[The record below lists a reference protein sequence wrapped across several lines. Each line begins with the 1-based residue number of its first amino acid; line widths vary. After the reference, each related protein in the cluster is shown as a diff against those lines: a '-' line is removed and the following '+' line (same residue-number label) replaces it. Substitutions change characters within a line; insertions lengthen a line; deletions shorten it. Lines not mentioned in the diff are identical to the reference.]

1 MSSEELAAFITAIEK
16 GMGKHAC
23 QSPEL
28 EALLAWLKS
37 EEESIVGSPDAA
49 SGTAA
54 AAAQEGGGGGRG
66 GGGEPLPEEFERVRQ
81 PNYDLCVRNLD
92 GDVSCDGETFS
103 LMKSQDGVKVY
114 SAAVPGHTIRRW
126 RIEMCIHNATPV
138 QIDYLLM
145 DGPARLSWSPGLSEM
160 RTLKTYED
168 GTFVSMFRSLP
179 VAGGM
184 ISAREFCEVRYRLM
198 KDDGTLLNWA
208 EGLQSTPLLPVSD
221 GLVRAYALKGSG
233 YRLVPRGTSV
243 DFTMTFMTDIGGQIP
258 IWLLNSSM
266 ATTSIQEMNALRGA
280 ISRGLGTNAPM
291 PTCKGVTT
299 ATSAS
304 AAAANDDDDGNTA
317 SKPGPGSDDDEYA
330 PRQECPESYAATL
343 ARAKD
348 QYYASL
354 ADATSSDG
362 EAWVLEKET
371 DGIRVFSAKIPNQ
384 KIKRWK
390 VVGEI
395 QSGSPEKLWRLIG
408 DYQYRLKWDAAL
420 RMGKTIARYEQGVDA
435 VYYQVNEAA
444 GGWISPRDFVDIRQ
458 TRACTVNGHPGLET
472 WCCSLDPAKGAL
484 LSPAEGGFVRAEN
497 APGGG
502 FKVVATSAT
511 SCEITMLAV
520 TDIKGSLPVSI
531 INAAMSSTFV
541 SMVQG
546 MRTCIATGKVDP
558 PSSPLELLGGGGGG
572 GGGALSSSSRKSNPN
587 HERGRGGGGGGRAKA
602 LASSLSSPSA
612 AKKKS
617 LSIFHSAANPSTLD
631 GILKKHDL
639 LPSSLTT
646 GDFPL
651 LVAAGSRTE
660 DDKAVVACVRELLLA
675 GVCVPSAQ
683 PLLTSPH
690 LARNPI
696 TPSSFHSTLLT
707 LLRPPLPYSA
717 LLRPPPP
724 SSTLLHPPHSSSF
737 AFRTFL
743 TPLTPHS
750 LTRILTP

>member
-1 MSSEELAAFITAIEK
+1 MCICFQVSSEELAAFITAIEK
-16 GMGKHAC
+16 GMGKPAC
-23 QSPEL
+23 QSKEL
-28 EALLAWLKS
+28 EEMLAWLKS
-37 EEESIVGSPDAA
+37 EEEKIVGSPGNA
-49 SGTAA
+49 SGVVAA
-54 AAAQEGGGGGRG
+54 PAVQE
-66 GGGEPLPEEFERVRQ
+66 GGEPLPEEFERVRQ

-208 EGLQSTPLLPVSD
+208 EGLQSTPMLPVSD

-266 ATTSIQEMNALRGA
+266 ATTSIQEMNALRDA

-291 PTCKGVTT
+291 PTCKGVT
-299 ATSAS
+299 SAS
-304 AAAANDDDDGNTA
+304 ADDGNNA
-317 SKPGPGSDDDEYA
+317 SKPGPGSDDDEDA
-330 PRQECPESYAATL
+330 RLQECPELYTATL

-348 QYYASL
+348 QYQASL
-354 ADATSSDG
+354 VGATSSDG
-362 EAWVLEKET
+362 EPWVLEKET
-371 DGIRVFSAKIPNQ
+371 DGIKVFSAKIPNH
-384 KIKRWK
+384 KIKRWR

-395 QSGSPEKLWRLIG
+395 RSGSPEKLWRLIG
-408 DYQYRLKWDAAL
+408 DYQYRLKWDAASL
-420 RMGKTIARYEQGVDA
+420 RMGKTIKRYEQGVDT

-458 TRACTVNGHPGLET
+458 TRACTVNGHKGLET

-484 LSPAEGGFVRAEN
+484 VQPLEGGFVRGEN
-497 APGGG
+497 MPGGG
-502 FKVVATSAT
+502 FQVIATSET

-546 MRTCIATGKVDP
+546 MRTCIDTGKVDP
-558 PSSPLELLGGGGGG
+558 PSSPLELLSGGP
-572 GGGALSSSSRKSNPN
+572 SRESNHDEP
-587 HERGRGGGGGGRAKA
+587 GRGGGRAKA
-602 LASSLSSPSA
+602 LASSLSSPSL

-617 LSIFHSAANPSTLD
+617 LSIFHSGANPSTLD
-631 GILKKHDL
+631 GILKKHGL
-639 LPSSLTT
+639 LPSSLTA

-651 LVAAGSRTE
+651 LVAASSRTE
-660 DDKAVVACVRELLLA
+660 NDKAVACVRELLLA
-675 GVCVPSAQ
+675 GFAFSFS
-683 PLLTSPH
+683 LTPRKPQSPH
-690 LARNPI
+690 HH
-696 TPSSFHSTLLT
+696 PSPSFTLLQ
-707 LLRPPLPYSA
+707 
-717 LLRPPPP
+717 PPPNLQP
-724 SSTLLHPPHSSSF
+724 
-737 AFRTFL
+737 
-743 TPLTPHS
+743 
-750 LTRILTP
+750 